1 MNKRNKIKKMWTR
14 IIGYFTCSIVIL
26 IIVHSVKQQFD
37 KMGIYLPTYKKKEKD
52 KKQYRELLEII
63 KHVNLETK
71 PKPDTEKYV
80 VITDLGMKNIVEKEV
95 DNDLDDFINAL

>member
-1 MNKRNKIKKMWTR
+1 MWMR
-14 IIGYFTCSIVIL
+14 ILGYFTCSIVFL
-26 IIVHSVKQQFD
+26 VMVHSVKQHFD

-63 KHVNLETK
+63 KHVNLEPK
-71 PKPDTEKYV
+71 PKTDTEKQV
-80 VITDLGMKNIVEKEV
+80 VITDLGMKHIVEKEV

>member
-1 MNKRNKIKKMWTR
+1 MWMR
-14 IIGYFTCSIVIL
+14 ILGYFTCSIVFL
-26 IIVHSVKQQFD
+26 VMVHSVKQHFD

-63 KHVNLETK
+63 KHVNLEPN
-71 PKPDTEKYV
+71 PKTDTEKQET
-80 VITDLGMKNIVEKEV
+80 IPSEMGFGM